1 MSKVKRI
8 LSVIMA
14 MVMVLAMSVP
24 TFAGTVTPSKITVN
38 NLDAKATITW
48 LQIIEPSQS
57 TATGWT
63 FTNGALAE
71 FRKVTTF
78 SSLDE
83 QQILWKLIKYADKD
97 NKVTAP
103 AGTTAATAADFQAA
117 MANIELNLGDSYT
130 NTGVKG
136 NEITAEKAGV
146 YAIKATTTDTANYAY
161 SPMAA
166 FVSFKPY
173 TTAPTALDSATVNA
187 KRTRIKIEKTSSE
200 TDGVVEIDKEVE
212 YKVTTNVPY
221 ISDDVAD
228 ENVKYTITDQIT
240 GAEYSVK
247 NGKLD
252 VTVILGEGA
261 AAKTETRQVTVTTT
275 TTTTGSTGQ
284 SFVLDLSNIAKDRK
298 NANLSLVI
306 KYKAIVKSEKVENTV
321 VPNDGK
327 HTFTPKTNTLYTAKI
342 TMTKTDDASVK
353 LEGAGFVVYRV
364 DGEKTYYALVEKDT
378 SKSNNEYVVTGWTE
392 NFETAKAENNLVM
405 TDSEG
410 KVVVRG
416 LDDTYT
422 YKFKEVKAPE
432 GYSVNTDDSTATWD
446 VSTDE
451 KPQTPDKRTGT
462 ASMTD
467 TKLSALP
474 STGGIGTTIFTIGGC
489 AIMIVAAGLFFATR
503 RKTQK

>member
-71 FRKVTTF
+71 FQKVTAF
-78 SSLDE
+78 SELDE

-97 NKVTAP
+97 NKVTVP
-103 AGTTAATAADFQAA
+103 ADTTAATAADFQAA
-117 MANIELNLGDSYT
+117 MVNVEKNLGNSYT
-130 NTGVKG
+130 DNDVKG
-136 NEITAEKAGV
+136 NEITANKAGV

-173 TTAPTALDSATVNA
+173 ITAPTALDNATVNA
-187 KRTRIKIEKTSSE
+187 KRTTIKIEKTSSE
-200 TDGVVEIDKEVE
+200 TDGVVEINKEVE

-221 ISDDVAD
+221 ISDNVAD
-228 ENVKYTITDQIT
+228 KDVKYTITDKIT
-240 GAEYSVK
+240 GAEYSAK
-247 NGKLD
+247 NGTLD
-252 VTVILGEGA
+252 VTVILGDGE
-261 AAKTETRQVTVTTT
+261 AAKTETRQVTVKTETEPA
-275 TTTTGSTGQ
+275 GQ
-284 SFVLDLSNIAKDRK
+284 SFVLDLSDIAKNRN

-321 VPNDGK
+321 VPNDGN

-342 TMTKTDDASVK
+342 TMTKTGDASAK

-364 DGEKTYYALVEKDT
+364 DGEKTYYALVVKDT

-416 LDDTYT
+416 LDDSYT

-446 VSTDE
+446 ASTDE

>member
-71 FRKVTTF
+71 FQKVGTF

-97 NKVTAP
+97 NKVTVP

-117 MANIELNLGDSYT
+117 MTNVQKNLGNSYVHT
-130 NTGVKG
+130 DVTS
-136 NEITAEKAGV
+136 NEITARKAGV
-146 YAIKATTTDTANYAY
+146 YAIKAETTDTANYAY

-173 TTAPTALDSATVNA
+173 TTAPTALDNETVNA
-187 KRTRIKIEKTSSE
+187 KRTTIKIEKTSSE

-212 YKVTTNVPY
+212 YIVTTNVPY
-221 ISDDVAD
+221 ISDDVED
-228 ENVKYTITDQIT
+228 KDVKYTITDTIT
-240 GAEYSVK
+240 GAEYSAK
-247 NGKLD
+247 DGTLN
-252 VTVILGEGA
+252 VTVILGEGE
-261 AAKTETRQVTVTTT
+261 AAKTETRQVTVTPGT
-275 TTTTGSTGQ
+275 TGQ
-284 SFVLDLSNIAKDRK
+284 SFVLDLSDIAKDRR

-306 KYKAIVKSEKVENTV
+306 KYKAIVKSEIVENTV
-321 VPNDGK
+321 EPNDGN

-342 TMTKTDDASVK
+342 TMTKTGEANVK
-353 LEGAGFVVYRV
+353 LAGAGFVVYRV
-364 DGEKTYYALVEKDT
+364 DGEKTYYALVKKDN
-378 SKSNNEYVVTGWTE
+378 SKTTNNEYVVTGWTE
-392 NFETAKAENNLVM
+392 NFETAKAERNLVM

-489 AIMIVAAGLFFATR
+489 AIMIVAAGLFLATR

>member
-38 NLDAKATITW
+38 NLDTKATITW

-71 FRKVTTF
+71 FQKVTAF
-78 SSLDE
+78 RGLDE

-97 NKVTAP
+97 NKVTVP
-103 AGTTAATAADFQAA
+103 AGITAATAEDFQAA
-117 MANIELNLGDSYT
+117 MANVEQSLGTSYT

-173 TTAPTALDSATVNA
+173 TTAPEALDNATVNA
-187 KRTRIKIEKTSSE
+187 KRTTIKIEKTSSE
-200 TDGVVEIDKEVE
+200 KDDVVEIDKEVE
-212 YKVTTNVPY
+212 YQVTTNVPY
-221 ISDDVAD
+221 ISDDVAND
-228 ENVKYTITDQIT
+228 KVTYTITDRIT

-247 NGKLD
+247 DGKLD
-252 VTVILGEGA
+252 VTVTLGEGA
-261 AAKTETRQVTVTTT
+261 TAKTETRQVTVTTEGT
-275 TTTTGSTGQ
+275 AQT
-284 SFVLDLSNIAKDRK
+284 FVLDLSDIAKNRK

-327 HTFTPKTNTLYTAKI
+327 HNFTPKTNTLYTAKI
-342 TMTKTDDASVK
+342 TMTKTGEANVK
-353 LEGAGFVVYRV
+353 LAGAGFVVYRV
-364 DGEKTYYALVEKDT
+364 DGEKTYHALVKKDT

-392 NFETAKAENNLVM
+392 NFETAKAERNLVM
-405 TDSEG
+405 TDSKG

-416 LDDTYT
+416 LDDSYT

-432 GYSVNTDDSTATWD
+432 GYSVNTDDSSATWD
-446 VSTDE
+446 TATDE
-451 KPQTPDKRTGT
+451 NPQTPDKRTGT

>member
-71 FRKVTTF
+71 FQKVTAF
-78 SSLDE
+78 SELDE

-97 NKVTAP
+97 NKVTVP
-103 AGTTAATAADFQAA
+103 ADTTAATAADFQAA
-117 MANIELNLGDSYT
+117 MVNVEKNLGNSYT
-130 NTGVKG
+130 DNDVKG
-136 NEITAEKAGV
+136 NEITANKAGV

-173 TTAPTALDSATVNA
+173 TTAPTALDNATVNA
-187 KRTRIKIEKTSSE
+187 KRTTIKIEKTSSE
-200 TDGVVEIDKEVE
+200 TDGVVEINKEVE

-221 ISDDVAD
+221 ISDNVAD
-228 ENVKYTITDQIT
+228 KDVKYTITDKIT
-240 GAEYSVK
+240 GAEYSAK
-247 NGKLD
+247 NGTLD
-252 VTVILGEGA
+252 VTVILGDGE
-261 AAKTETRQVTVTTT
+261 AAKTETRQVTVKTETEPA
-275 TTTTGSTGQ
+275 GQ
-284 SFVLDLSNIAKDRK
+284 SFVLDLSDIAKNRN

-321 VPNDGK
+321 VPNDGN

-342 TMTKTDDASVK
+342 TMTKTGDTSAK

-364 DGEKTYYALVEKDT
+364 DGEKTYYALVVKDT

-416 LDDTYT
+416 LDDSYT

-446 VSTDE
+446 ASTDE

>member
-71 FRKVTTF
+71 FQKVGTF

-97 NKVTAP
+97 NKVTVP
-103 AGTTAATAADFQAA
+103 ADTTAATAADFQAA
-117 MANIELNLGDSYT
+117 MTNVQKNLGNSYVHT
-130 NTGVKG
+130 DVTS
-136 NEITAEKAGV
+136 NEITARKAGV
-146 YAIKATTTDTANYAY
+146 YAIKAETTDTANYAY

-173 TTAPTALDSATVNA
+173 TTAPTALDNETVNA
-187 KRTRIKIEKTSSE
+187 KRTTIKIEKTSSE

-212 YKVTTNVPY
+212 YIVTTNVPY
-221 ISDDVAD
+221 ISDDVED
-228 ENVKYTITDQIT
+228 KDVKYTITDTIT
-240 GAEYSVK
+240 GAEYSAK
-247 NGKLD
+247 DGTLN
-252 VTVILGEGA
+252 VTVILGEGE
-261 AAKTETRQVTVTTT
+261 AAKTETRQVTVTPGT
-275 TTTTGSTGQ
+275 TGQ
-284 SFVLDLSNIAKDRK
+284 SFVLDLSDIAKDRR

-306 KYKAIVKSEKVENTV
+306 KYKAIVKSEIVENTV
-321 VPNDGK
+321 EPNDGN

-342 TMTKTDDASVK
+342 TMTKTGEANVK
-353 LEGAGFVVYRV
+353 LAGAGFVVYRV
-364 DGEKTYYALVEKDT
+364 DGEKTYYALVKKDN
-378 SKSNNEYVVTGWTE
+378 SKTTNNEYVVTGWTE
-392 NFETAKAENNLVM
+392 NFETAKAERNLVM

>member
-24 TFAGTVTPSKITVN
+24 TFAGTVTPSNITVN
-38 NLDAKATITW
+38 NLDTKATITW

-63 FTNGALAE
+63 FTNVALAE
-71 FRKVTTF
+71 FQKVKTF
-78 SSLDE
+78 RGLDE

-117 MANIELNLGDSYT
+117 MAHVEQSLGNSYV
-130 NTGVKG
+130 NTDVRD
-136 NEITAEKAGV
+136 NEITARKAGV

-173 TTAPTALDSATVNA
+173 TTAPEALDNVTVNA
-187 KRTRIKIEKTSSE
+187 KRTTIKIEKTSPE
-200 TDGVVEIDKEVE
+200 TDGVVEINKEVE
-212 YKVTTNVPY
+212 YTVTTNVPY
-221 ISDDVAD
+221 ISDNVAD
-228 ENVKYTITDQIT
+228 QDVKYTITDKIT
-240 GAEYSVK
+240 GAEYSAK

-261 AAKTETRQVTVTTT
+261 RETRQVTVTPET
-275 TTTTGSTGQ
+275 TGQ
-284 SFVLDLSNIAKDRK
+284 SFVLDLSDIAKNRK
-298 NANLSLVI
+298 NANLSLDI

-364 DGEKTYYALVEKDT
+364 DGEKTYYALVEKDI

-405 TDSEG
+405 TDSKG